1 MDWLFKEYVA
11 FLSKK
16 RITPG
21 FNTGN
26 FAYLV
31 KKFNEW
37 EIDLSAVIILA
48 PFNNVGFQMAP
59 SVEDCE
65 NALRTLPAPVVI
77 AISVLAA
84 GFVKPKAAAE
94 YVAGLP
100 NIKGVAAGVSKE
112 IHAKDTFRY
121 FSKAFGLQKAGL

>member
-1 MDWLFKEYVA
+1 MTANPVSLMKAYLGYELSRLDSYTNKKVHVESVFLHQLVTDLALALNMDWLFKEYVA

-37 EIDLSAVIILA
+37 EID
-48 PFNNVGFQMAP
+48 
-59 SVEDCE
+59 
-65 NALRTLPAPVVI
+65 
-77 AISVLAA
+77 
-84 GFVKPKAAAE
+84 
-94 YVAGLP
+94 
-100 NIKGVAAGVSKE
+100 
-112 IHAKDTFRY
+112 
-121 FSKAFGLQKAGL
+121 